1 MFKKVG
7 SIFILNIIL
16 ISRPR
21 NDEASDAMDFADM
34 PALVEISGA
43 EFVAETATEEV
54 WSGVEAEREG
64 CPGGEVEER

>member
-1 MFKKVG
+1 MK
-7 SIFILNIIL
+7 
-16 ISRPR
+16 SRPR
-21 NDEASDAMDFADM
+21 NDEAADAMDFADM

-43 EFVAETATEEV
+43 EFVAETVTEEV